1 MSQAFTILTRFI
13 TSCPSTNPKLPATA
27 FSELTLSDR
36 ASARPGSVTPLKF
49 TTPNNLDPSTKLY
62 GTFLSGQV
70 ALIVPLTDGGKSVII
85 PESLCDDKSCN
96 DDVYLAIT
104 TDADGVDDSKT
115 VAGPALL
122 EFSSNSNGV
131 LQTLPF

>member
-1 MSQAFTILTRFI
+1 MNQAFTTLTRFI
-13 TSCPSTNPKLPATA
+13 TSCPSTNPKLLATA
-27 FSELTLSDR
+27 FAELTLPDR

-62 GTFLSGQV
+62 GAFLSGQV

-85 PESLCDDKSCN
+85 PESLCDDKLCN
-96 DDVYLAIT
+96 DDVYLVVT